1 MRRLYVRSYNC
12 IYLLCVSD
20 IDVLVVWGP
29 FIIKAI
35 AVGDVPPP
43 SGPVRG
49 GGAVVVDV
57 RKVTPLPL
65 CKTKKR
71 DEKKILDYSFTFSLS
86 TGRSIKILKKY

>member
-1 MRRLYVRSYNC
+1 MRRLYDCSYYC

-35 AVGDVPPP
+35 TVGDVPPP
-43 SGPVRG
+43 PGPVRG
-49 GGAVVVDV
+49 GGAVVVNV

-71 DEKKILDYSFTFSLS
+71 EDEKTNFLITVIASED
-86 TGRSIKILKKY
+86 R